1 MYPHILLEP
10 RTLSEIRR
18 YLALGTN
25 EADISKFLAEMHAAR
40 FQEVR
45 DQ

>member
-1 MYPHILLEP
+1 
-10 RTLSEIRR
+10 
-18 YLALGTN
+18 LALGTN

-45 DQ
+45 DQQYADDKKAL